1 MSKMKKQ
8 TVLKRI
14 GWVSLVL
21 LIILGLFLPL
31 PYYIEAPGSAV
42 HLSELIEVNNQKD
55 KNAGSYMLTTVSIRQ
70 ATPLTYWMKY
80 LPFHEGVTEEE
91 LFGMTTTSEEY
102 DNLQKYYMDS
112 SINAAIELA
121 YQTAGEMYTLTYN
134 GIYVMSILP
143 GSGFAGKLEI
153 GDTVSAL
160 DGQTFKSS
168 TEFMN
173 YVKQQKVG
181 QDLTVTYQRNG
192 VAGIVTAPL
201 MEMEQKIPGLGISL
215 VDHTTIET
223 AIPVT
228 IKTDEIGGPSAGFMF
243 ALQVYTQLVGEDL
256 RQGQEIAGTGTIS
269 LDGTIG
275 RIGGIEKKVAAADK
289 EGATIFF
296 APDDAID
303 PVIQKQYPNLQSN
316 YQEALKA
323 ATEIGTEMTV
333 VPVKSFQDAIDYL
346 KELK

>member
-1 MSKMKKQ
+1 MKKQ

-14 GWVSLVL
+14 GWVSLIL
-21 LIILGLFLPL
+21 LIISGFFLPL

-121 YQTAGEMYTLTYN
+121 YQTAGETYTLTYN

-168 TEFMN
+168 AEFMD

-181 QDLTVTYQRNG
+181 QDLTVTYQRDGIAG
-192 VAGIVTAPL
+192 VVTAPL
-201 MEMEQKIPGLGISL
+201 MEMEQKVPGLGISL

-269 LDGTIG
+269 PDGTIG

-296 APDDAID
+296 APDDTID
-303 PVIQKQYPNLQSN
+303 PVIQKQYPALQSN

-323 ATEIGTEMTV
+323 AAEIGTEMTI